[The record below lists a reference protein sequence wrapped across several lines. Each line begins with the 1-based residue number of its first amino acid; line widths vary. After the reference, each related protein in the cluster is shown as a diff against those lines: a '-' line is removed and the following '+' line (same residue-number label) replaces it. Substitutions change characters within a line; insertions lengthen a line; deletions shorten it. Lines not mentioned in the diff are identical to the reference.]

1 MAHSRILLAAAVLF
15 GLAACRSYWT
25 APIEHGPAWVE
36 RPADTLVEKMGPPDR
51 KLRLPPPS
59 LSTMYIYLGGAA
71 EAGFAICERDYYIRG
86 ETVIG
91 YAEHG
96 ADPKCKRRAGNTD

>member
-1 MAHSRILLAAAVLF
+1 MAHSRTLLAAAALL
-15 GLAACRSYWT
+15 GLTACNAFRGEPT
-25 APIEHGPAWVE
+25 AHGPQWIE
-36 RPADTLVEKMGPPDR
+36 RSADSLVEKMGAPDR

-59 LSTMYIYLGGAA
+59 LSTMYVYLGGAA
-71 EAGFAICERDYYIRG
+71 EPGFAICERDYYVRG

-96 ADPKCKRRAGNTD
+96 ADPNCKRRAGNTD